1 MCDKVKVAVRV
12 RPLNRR
18 EQSLGTKCVV
28 EMRNGQTIL
37 YKSSP
42 TDHQQPKSF
51 AFDHCF
57 WSFDV
62 EDAHFASQKEVYH
75 DIGTALLDN
84 AVEGYNAC
92 IFAYGQTGSGKSYT
106 MMGSKEDKGLIPRLC
121 DDLFER
127 IARHA
132 DPNTSFKVEVSYME
146 IYNEKVHDLL
156 DASGC
161 KQQLRVREHNIMGT
175 YVENLSK
182 HAVTSYDQINELMA
196 QGNKSRTV
204 AATNMNSESSRS
216 HAVFN
221 ITLTCTINDPVTN
234 SQGEKMSKMSLVDL
248 AGSERATK
256 TGAVGDRLKEG
267 SNINKSLT
275 TLGMVISKLAE
286 GKTSSQFIP
295 YRDSVLTW
303 LLKDKLGGN
312 SKTVM
317 VATISPAADNY
328 EETLSTLR
336 YADRAK
342 RIVNHAVVNED
353 PNAKLIR
360 QLKQQVEEL
369 KARLLQVRSAD
380 VSARLEESES
390 LMKEISQP
398 WEEKVK
404 HTEQV
409 HIQRQQALEKMGISV
424 EADGIKVE
432 SDKFYLVNLNA
443 DPSLNEMLLFNIK
456 KERTLVGR
464 PDSERPEVQ
473 PDIHLFGIGIQNEHC
488 VLIIENGEELW
499 IEPREGARTCVN
511 GVVVS
516 EKRLLK
522 NGDRIFWGNHHFF
535 RVTCP
540 QKQQQQQQLSPEQVA
555 QKAAEPPIDY
565 QFAREELMLQELSND
580 PIQTAIATLERQH
593 EEDKNMALEKQR
605 QMYEKQLQILREQ
618 MSPTTPYAPYVGLER
633 AAQESWARE
642 RDHLFKV
649 SLAKL
654 REQTAT
660 ANDLVREA
668 NLLSEQLNKNT
679 TFRVTLQIPTAN
691 LTPNRKKSAFVSEPA
706 ILVSRPGM
714 SSQIWSMDKL
724 ENKLIDMRELF
735 AESGASLP
743 PHPELRTDLDPFF
756 ESQENHSLIGVANM
770 FLGAVFHDVKLAYQ
784 VPIISQHGEV
794 AGRLHMEICR
804 TQGSLDRVADCGGTS
819 GPFNGQGSVASA
831 GSAHMSTSMSAG
843 QLGVA
848 LAAPGSSQASAMDT
862 STTSVT
868 STGSS
873 GSGEVASVM
882 SASQRFVRIR
892 VTIKEATGL
901 PSALCNFVFCQY
913 SFWGNNVT
921 VAPQDVPD
929 PAGASV
935 PPNHA
940 ILVTAPNGAPAR
952 LVAGGQHGQHGHH
965 GGSTIVRFD
974 HTKEFDLAVTEDFV
988 EYCLE
993 GALSV
998 EVFGHTSSGFSSH
1011 HKQLESEES
1020 SNRQQIVCSE
1030 GESCPLDHSVMT
1042 RSEILSTGEDPLT
1055 SAMMSGNPR
1064 LALIDSPPSS
1074 PSPPQNADGS
1084 DSTIT
1089 NDNPY
1094 RDAIPHNKHDS
1105 TYHAGEADEMPGRRP
1120 PSPIFRASCG
1130 VSPNGAFGAIFL
1142 NPLRALFQAL
1152 VHGPALWFMNQNSH
1166 EATTKR
1172 PHDRRS
1178 LDEAVKF
1185 ISKHNGHT
1193 GINDGFRT
1201 GMDLGPESLGEVH
1214 LGEHS
1219 LAARWSELKRKLEL
1233 WLEIHELN
1241 EQGEYAPVEV
1251 TPRPDAATGGV
1262 FQLRQ
1267 GQQRRMVVS
1276 VSAAPYSG
1284 TLPLSCEAITHVSVG
1299 GLCARKVGLQ
1309 KPLDSYQDDDL
1320 RALRDKWV
1328 AVLDKRKHYLHE
1340 QLVKMSAKENKSEQ
1354 ETERERQ
1361 LLDAWMRLQEERDA
1375 VYTPQAGSRVPGA
1388 PAEGDGAELAG
1399 MELHTPVLFLDLSSD
1414 DMNLHPSHIPGA
1426 NSILSKELGSP
1437 QYTLPIVR
1445 SEDNRVVVAW
1455 DSSIHDSPLLNAATS
1470 SQDRIYLIL
1479 KAKVRL
1485 SHPVSV
1491 DIILRKRF
1499 AINVYKRQ
1507 TFTEKL
1513 RKRISGA
1520 PTLYRSGVTYEIVG
1534 SIPKACE
1541 DLEGRETLALMAA
1554 QGLDDVAADGESYI
1568 EKYTK
1573 VVISVE
1579 SILNL
1584 DKLRQDVAVKELL
1597 HSQGRPIRKTLSVPN
1612 MAQSMSS
1619 SMTSSMIKQSIMSLS
1634 MYDESTSGHNH
1645 GATGMAS
1652 AAAAAT
1658 ITHSQSAAVHNGHNG
1673 SLSHNSSY
1681 GDGLDKLKDA
1691 ASAIT
1696 GAARPTFLNLNFNLN
1711 LRQSSLKHSPA
1722 TGALVGQKL
1731 KPLRPLIEENLE
1743 SISILSHPEE
1753 EDAEELFRRSHNTS
1767 DSTEPKS
1774 LVSSGYGSQALST
1787 EDSPTR

>member
-1020 SNRQQIVCSE
+1020 SNRQQIVC
-1030 GESCPLDHSVMT
+1030 
-1042 RSEILSTGEDPLT
+1042 
-1055 SAMMSGNPR
+1055 
-1064 LALIDSPPSS
+1064 
-1074 PSPPQNADGS
+1074 
-1084 DSTIT
+1084 
-1089 NDNPY
+1089 
-1094 RDAIPHNKHDS
+1094 
-1105 TYHAGEADEMPGRRP
+1105 
-1120 PSPIFRASCG
+1120 
-1130 VSPNGAFGAIFL
+1130 
-1142 NPLRALFQAL
+1142 
-1152 VHGPALWFMNQNSH
+1152 
-1166 EATTKR
+1166 
-1172 PHDRRS
+1172 
-1178 LDEAVKF
+1178 
-1185 ISKHNGHT
+1185 KHNGHT

>member
-1020 SNRQQIVCSE
+1020 SNRQQIVC
-1030 GESCPLDHSVMT
+1030 
-1042 RSEILSTGEDPLT
+1042 
-1055 SAMMSGNPR
+1055 
-1064 LALIDSPPSS
+1064 
-1074 PSPPQNADGS
+1074 
-1084 DSTIT
+1084 
-1089 NDNPY
+1089 
-1094 RDAIPHNKHDS
+1094 
-1105 TYHAGEADEMPGRRP
+1105 
-1120 PSPIFRASCG
+1120 
-1130 VSPNGAFGAIFL
+1130 
-1142 NPLRALFQAL
+1142 
-1152 VHGPALWFMNQNSH
+1152 
-1166 EATTKR
+1166 
-1172 PHDRRS
+1172 
-1178 LDEAVKF
+1178 
-1185 ISKHNGHT
+1185 KHNGHT

-1696 GAARPTFLNLNFNLN
+1696 D
-1711 LRQSSLKHSPA
+1711 SPA

>member
-28 EMRNGQTIL
+28 EMEQGQTIL
-37 YKSSP
+37 YKSSA
-42 TDHQQPKSF
+42 TNHQQPKTF

-57 WSFDV
+57 WSYNPD
-62 EDAHFASQKEVYH
+62 DSHFASQKDVYH

-84 AVEGYNAC
+84 AIEGYNAC

-106 MMGSKEDKGLIPRLC
+106 MMGCKDDKGLIPRLC

-127 IARHA
+127 IASN
-132 DPNTSFKVEVSYME
+132 DDSNVSYKVEVSYME

-156 DASGC
+156 DISGS

-204 AATNMNSESSRS
+204 AFTNMNAESSRS

-221 ITLTCTINDPVTN
+221 ITLTCTINDPTTN

-369 KARLLQVRSAD
+369 KARLMQAQSAD

-464 PDSERPEVQ
+464 PELERPNVQ

-488 VLIIENGEELW
+488 SLLIENGEELW
-499 IEPREGARTCVN
+499 IEPIDGARTCVN

-516 EKRLLK
+516 ERRLLR

-540 QKQQQQQQLSPEQVA
+540 QKQLSAEQVA
-555 QKAAEPPIDY
+555 QKSTEPPIDY

-593 EEDKNMALEKQR
+593 EEDKNLALEKQR

-633 AAQESWARE
+633 AAQESWAKE

-654 REQTAT
+654 REQTAS

-679 TFRVTLQIPTAN
+679 VFRVTLQIPAAN

-714 SSQIWSMDKL
+714 SSQVWSMEKL

-735 AESGASLP
+735 NESGSSLP
-743 PHPELRTDLDPFF
+743 PNPELRTDLDPFF
-756 ESQENHSLIGVANM
+756 ESQENHSLVGVANM

-784 VPIISQHGEV
+784 VPIISQQGEV

-804 TQGSLDRVADCGGTS
+804 TQGSLDRVADCC
-819 GPFNGQGSVASA
+819 
-831 GSAHMSTSMSAG
+831 
-843 QLGVA
+843 
-848 LAAPGSSQASAMDT
+848 SSSSSSNND
-862 STTSVT
+862 TTSVDGMT
-868 STGSS
+868 
-873 GSGEVASVM
+873 
-882 SASQRFVRIR
+882 ASQRFVRIR
-892 VTIKEATGL
+892 VTIKEATGI

-921 VAPQDVPD
+921 VAPLDEAQSSSSSSS
-929 PAGASV
+929 SV
-935 PPNHA
+935 
-940 ILVTAPNGAPAR
+940 I
-952 LVAGGQHGQHGHH
+952 
-965 GGSTIVRFD
+965 RFD

-998 EVFGHTSSGFSSH
+998 EVFGHTSSGFSSQP
-1011 HKQLESEES
+1011 KQHIETEES
-1020 SNRQQIVCSE
+1020 
-1030 GESCPLDHSVMT
+1030 
-1042 RSEILSTGEDPLT
+1042 
-1055 SAMMSGNPR
+1055 
-1064 LALIDSPPSS
+1064 
-1074 PSPPQNADGS
+1074 
-1084 DSTIT
+1084 
-1089 NDNPY
+1089 
-1094 RDAIPHNKHDS
+1094 
-1105 TYHAGEADEMPGRRP
+1105 
-1120 PSPIFRASCG
+1120 
-1130 VSPNGAFGAIFL
+1130 
-1142 NPLRALFQAL
+1142 
-1152 VHGPALWFMNQNSH
+1152 
-1166 EATTKR
+1166 TKQ
-1172 PHDRRS
+1172 
-1178 LDEAVKF
+1178 
-1185 ISKHNGHT
+1185 
-1193 GINDGFRT
+1193 
-1201 GMDLGPESLGEVH
+1201 
-1214 LGEHS
+1214 S
-1219 LAARWSELKRKLEL
+1219 LAARWCELKRKLEL

-1251 TPRPDAATGGV
+1251 TPRSDVATGGV

-1267 GQQRRMVVS
+1267 GQQRRLVVS
-1276 VSAAPYSG
+1276 VSAAPNSG
-1284 TLPLSCEAITHVSVG
+1284 TLPLSCEAITQVSIG
-1299 GLCARKVGLQ
+1299 GLCARKIALQ

-1320 RALRDKWV
+1320 KTLRDKWV
-1328 AVLDKRKHYLHE
+1328 AVLDKRKQYLHQ
-1340 QLVKMSAKENKSEQ
+1340 QLVKMSAKEDKNEQ

-1361 LLDAWMRLQEERDA
+1361 LLEQWMRLQEERDA
-1375 VYTPQAGSRVPGA
+1375 VYTPQPGSQVPGA
-1388 PAEGDGAELAG
+1388 PAETETSLSLTG
-1399 MELHTPVLFLDLSSD
+1399 MEHHTPVLFLDLSND
-1414 DMNLHPSHIPGA
+1414 DMNLQPAQIPGA
-1426 NSILSKELGSP
+1426 NSILCKELGSAQFP
-1437 QYTLPIVR
+1437 LPIVR
-1445 SEDNRVVVAW
+1445 GEDNRVVVAW
-1455 DSSIHDSPLLNAATS
+1455 DSSIHDSPLLNAATNP
-1470 SQDRIYLIL
+1470 QDRIYLIL

-1485 SHPVSV
+1485 SHPVSI

-1507 TFTEKL
+1507 TLTEKI
-1513 RKRISGA
+1513 RKRISGS
-1520 PTLYRSGVTYEIVG
+1520 PNLYRSGVTYEIVG

-1612 MAQSMSS
+1612 IAQSMSS
-1619 SMTSSMIKQSIMSLS
+1619 SMTSSMLKQNLMSLS
-1634 MYDESTSGHNH
+1634 MYDESTS
-1645 GATGMAS
+1645 
-1652 AAAAAT
+1652 
-1658 ITHSQSAAVHNGHNG
+1658 NGVLANAYQNG
-1673 SLSHNSSY
+1673 NGTLSHNSSY

-1691 ASAIT
+1691 ANVMT
-1696 GAARPTFLNLNFNLN
+1696 D
-1711 LRQSSLKHSPA
+1711 SPA
-1722 TGALVGQKL
+1722 TSALVAQKL

-1743 SISILSHPEE
+1743 SISILSQSDH
-1753 EDAEELFRRSHNTS
+1753 EDDETMIRRSNTS
-1767 DSTEPKS
+1767 DSIERCTNDIDPREKFTDEADKLDTPRKAARTEA
-1774 LVSSGYGSQALST
+1774 LATGYSA
-1787 EDSPTR
+1787 